1 MKNIF
6 ILLLFSLFSQIL
18 FSQKDNC
25 LIASNDSRIVVA
37 GGSIAEILFFL
48 DQQDKIVALDVTS
61 TFPEQTKDYPSIGY
75 VRGLS
80 TEGILSMN
88 PSLIIGE
95 NDMGPPFVVS
105 QLKETDI
112 DFRTIP
118 EEQSVEGVLQKI
130 YCVAS
135 ILDIEDIAIEK
146 IDIELSSSVTQLND
160 IVKSKKIEDVKIMLI
175 LSMKGSSP
183 IVAGLNTS
191 GHGYIEMLG
200 AKNAFD
206 SFEGWQVV
214 SPESILKENPDFIIL
229 PQRDL
234 HKNSDVSKIID
245 DPVFANI
252 NAGKQNNFIF
262 DDGMAILGFSPR
274 TIKSALKSAKKILE
288 SLK

>member
-6 ILLLFSLFSQIL
+6 IILLFFLFSQSL

-25 LIASNDSRIVVA
+25 SVSLNDSRIVVA
-37 GGSIAEILFFL
+37 GGSITEILFFL
-48 DQQDKIVALDVTS
+48 DQQEKIVALDVTS
-61 TFPEQTKDYPSIGY
+61 TFPEKTKDYPSIGY

-80 TEGILSMN
+80 TEGILSMD

-105 QLKETDI
+105 QLKETEI

-118 EEQSVEGVLQKI
+118 EKQSVDGILQKI

-135 ILDIEDIAIEK
+135 ILDIEEIADQK
-146 IDIELSSSVTQLND
+146 INQELSSSVTQLNN
-160 IVKSKKIEDVKIMLI
+160 IVKSNKIKDVKIMLI

-200 AKNAFD
+200 AKNALE

-245 DPVFANI
+245 DPIFANI

-274 TIKSALKSAKKILE
+274 TIKSALKSANKILE
-288 SLK
+288 SVE

>member
-37 GGSIAEILFFL
+37 GGSITEILFFL

-118 EEQSVEGVLQKI
+118 EEQSAEGILQKI

-135 ILDIEDIAIEK
+135 ILDIEETADQK
-146 IDIELSSSVTQLND
+146 INQELSSSVTQLNN
-160 IVKSKKIEDVKIMLI
+160 IVKSNKIKDVKIMLI

-206 SFEGWQVV
+206 SFEGWQV
-214 SPESILKENPDFIIL
+214 
-229 PQRDL
+229 
-234 HKNSDVSKIID
+234 
-245 DPVFANI
+245 
-252 NAGKQNNFIF
+252 
-262 DDGMAILGFSPR
+262 M
-274 TIKSALKSAKKILE
+274 
-288 SLK
+288 

>member
-118 EEQSVEGVLQKI
+118 EEHSIEGVLQKI

-146 IDIELSSSVTQLND
+146 IDIELSSPVTQLND
-160 IVKSKKIEDVKIMLI
+160 IVKSKKIENVKIMLI

-200 AKNAFD
+200 VKNAFD

-288 SLK
+288 SIK

>member
-118 EEQSVEGVLQKI
+118 EEQSIEGVLQKI

-135 ILDIEDIAIEK
+135 ILDIKDIAMEK
-146 IDIELSSSVTQLND
+146 IDIELSSSVTQLKD
-160 IVKSKKIEDVKIMLI
+160 IVKSKKIEDVKVMLI

-191 GHGYIEMLG
+191 GHGFIEMLG

-234 HKNSDVSKIID
+234 HKNSDVSKIVD
-245 DPVFANI
+245 DPIFANI

-288 SLK
+288 SVK

>member
-1 MKNIF
+1 MKYIF

-25 LIASNDSRIVVA
+25 SIASNNSRIVVA

-118 EEQSVEGVLQKI
+118 EEQSAEGILQKI

-135 ILDIEDIAIEK
+135 ILDIEDIAMKK
-146 IDIELSSSVTQLND
+146 IDVELSSSVNQLND
-160 IVKSKKIEDVKIMLI
+160 IVKSKKIEDVKVMLI

-262 DDGMAILGFSPR
+262 DDGTAILGFSPR
-274 TIKSALKSAKKILE
+274 TIKSALKSANKILE
-288 SLK
+288 SIE

>member
-1 MKNIF
+1 MKYIF

-118 EEQSVEGVLQKI
+118 EEQSIEGVLQKI

-146 IDIELSSSVTQLND
+146 IDIELSSTVTQLND

-245 DPVFANI
+245 DSVFANI

-288 SLK
+288 SIK

>member
-118 EEQSVEGVLQKI
+118 EEHSIEGVLQKI

-146 IDIELSSSVTQLND
+146 IDIELSSPVTQLND
-160 IVKSKKIEDVKIMLI
+160 IVKSKKIENVKIMLI

-200 AKNAFD
+200 VKNAFD

-288 SLK
+288 SVK

>member
-118 EEQSVEGVLQKI
+118 EEQSIEGVLQKI

-146 IDIELSSSVTQLND
+146 IDIELSSPVTQLND
-160 IVKSKKIEDVKIMLI
+160 IVKSKKIENVKIMLI

-200 AKNAFD
+200 VKNAFD

-234 HKNSDVSKIID
+234 HKNSDVSKIVD

-288 SLK
+288 SVK

>member
-25 LIASNDSRIVVA
+25 SIASNNSRIVVA
-37 GGSIAEILFFL
+37 GGSITEILFFL

-118 EEQSVEGVLQKI
+118 EEQSVEGILQKI

-135 ILDIEDIAIEK
+135 ILDIKDIAMEK
-146 IDIELSSSVTQLND
+146 INIELSSSVTQLND
-160 IVKSKKIEDVKIMLI
+160 IVKSKKIEDVKVMLI

-191 GHGYIEMLG
+191 GDGFIEMLG

-234 HKNSDVSKIID
+234 HKNSDVSKIVD
-245 DPVFANI
+245 DPIFANI

-262 DDGMAILGFSPR
+262 DDGMAILGYGPR
-274 TIKSALKSAKKILE
+274 TIFTLMDVLNIITDSN
-288 SLK
+288 

>member
-118 EEQSVEGVLQKI
+118 EEQSIEGVLQKI

-146 IDIELSSSVTQLND
+146 IDIELSSPVTQLND

-200 AKNAFD
+200 VKNAFD

-288 SLK
+288 SVK

>member
-118 EEQSVEGVLQKI
+118 EEHSIEGVLQKI

-146 IDIELSSSVTQLND
+146 IDIELSSPVTQLND
-160 IVKSKKIEDVKIMLI
+160 IVKSKKIENVKIMLI

-200 AKNAFD
+200 VKNAFD

-234 HKNSDVSKIID
+234 HKNSDVSKIVD

-288 SLK
+288 SVK